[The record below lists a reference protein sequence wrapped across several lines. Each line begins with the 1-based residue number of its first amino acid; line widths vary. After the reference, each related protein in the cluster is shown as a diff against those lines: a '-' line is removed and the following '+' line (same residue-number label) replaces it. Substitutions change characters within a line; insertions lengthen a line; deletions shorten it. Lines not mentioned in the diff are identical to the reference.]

1 MSTIL
6 LPKKYPIGVMMSIS
20 HNHSKKNAKKRK
32 KEHKTAGK
40 EPAASWWIDST
51 QFTMMNTW
59 TLIVVSIV

>member
-6 LPKKYPIGVMMSIS
+6 LPKKYSIGVMMSTS
-20 HNHSKKNAKKRK
+20 HDHSKKNAKK